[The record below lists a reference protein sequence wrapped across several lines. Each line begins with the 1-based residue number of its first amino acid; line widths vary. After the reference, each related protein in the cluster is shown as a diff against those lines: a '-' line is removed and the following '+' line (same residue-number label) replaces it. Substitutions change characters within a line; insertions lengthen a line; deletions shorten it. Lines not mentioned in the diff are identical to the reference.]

1 MGCSEY
7 WCVYNK
13 ETNKAVALVINT
25 VYEDCCEYKTMKCK
39 PKVMRNSTYP
49 YYGLIYE
56 MNRCYLEELKLK
68 YVNDGTRGII
78 ELSNIQQ
85 FLIDTFHFRKA
96 YCRLQIVY
104 KWWMRLVVNLL
115 YPFRKIIPFLSVKSV
130 LRMELFKYTMLICAF
145 FSYMFF

>member
-1 MGCSEY
+1 
-7 WCVYNK
+7 
-13 ETNKAVALVINT
+13 
-25 VYEDCCEYKTMKCK
+25 
-39 PKVMRNSTYP
+39 MRNSTYP

-56 MNRCYLEELKLK
+56 MNRYYLEELKLK
-68 YVNDGTRGII
+68 YVNDGSRSIT
-78 ELSNIQQ
+78 EHSNIQQ

-130 LRMELFKYTMLICAF
+130 LRMELFNRNIRC
-145 FSYMFF
+145 